1 MVDAGL
7 AALTV
12 SGGQRMMLENR
23 RRMEVIETLD
33 RKSKGMLEFLDYCV
47 RSMQSDPVIVL
58 LVQEYR
64 CNPTI
69 PKAVAIFHT
78 SCSPGAPAKVSI
90 DAEDEHLQNAMRP
103 ITVSWTRMQ
112 AALVFGPG
120 NGAPPMPP
128 PSWLFDGLAQRILR
142 TGVIGKLKEQY
153 QVARGPGEKINRVHQ
168 HFVEKIWQP
177 IIRPHLVAAGFWR
190 IAEVA

>member
-1 MVDAGL
+1 
-7 AALTV
+7 
-12 SGGQRMMLENR
+12 
-23 RRMEVIETLD
+23 MEVLETLD
-33 RKSKGMLEFLDYCV
+33 RRSKGMLDFLDYCV
-47 RSMQSDPVIVL
+47 RSMQTDPVFVF

-78 SCSPGAPAKVSI
+78 FCSPGAPAKLSI
-90 DAEDEHLQNAMRP
+90 DTDDQHLLNAIRP

-120 NGAPPMPP
+120 NGAPPPPP
-128 PSWLFDGLAQRILR
+128 PSWLFDGLAQQIMRGGI
-142 TGVIGKLKEQY
+142 VGKLKEMY
-153 QVARGPGEKINRVHQ
+153 QTERAADRINRVEQ